1 MVLKMGHTAGLFERY
16 IDYLFIY
23 NQKVNLVSR
32 QMPRTQFEILVKE
45 SLLVADTFTSS
56 LVVDVGSGNGLL
68 GIPLAIALPQKRI
81 ILVET
86 MKKKGSF
93 LKEVIDHLELD
104 NVVLDNRPIQEY
116 MLKVSSSRICLVSRG
131 FPRND
136 LLYRYLCRGKICELV
151 LITSADKFEKFQEK
165 MESVKQSLYNIPWR
179 SNLKIIKWEYVSRE
193 TLKNG

>member
-1 MVLKMGHTAGLFERY
+1 MLLKMNHTAGLFERY
-16 IDYLFIY
+16 IDFLFIY

-32 QMPRTQFEILVKE
+32 QMPRAQFEILVKE
-45 SLLVADTFTSS
+45 SLLVADTFTAD

-68 GIPLAIALPQKRI
+68 GIPLAIALPHKRI

-93 LKEVIDHLELD
+93 LEKVVGHLELN

-116 MLKVSSSRICLVSRG
+116 MRRASANRICLVSRG
-131 FPRND
+131 FPRNE
-136 LLYRYLCRGKICELV
+136 LLYRYLCQGKICELV
-151 LITSADKFEKFQEK
+151 LITSAEKFQKIQEK
-165 MESVKQSLYNIPWR
+165 MENVKQSLYNIPWR

-193 TLKNG
+193 TMKNG